1 MQHINVGRLM
11 SESGMNEPMTGER
24 SSQPDGLPVGKA
36 SPGAQLAAQRQILGW
51 SVEQV
56 AEQLKLAP
64 RQVLAIET
72 DNYGALPGMATVRGF
87 IRAYA
92 KIVKLDA
99 TPLVALIAVE
109 SVAPV
114 DAVPARRDMA
124 APFSE
129 VRLPSMHRRGIPVI
143 WLLVAGVVLVLGGVL
158 AGQKMGWIA
167 PMPANMWAKAEK
179 GVTTGVASAVASIS
193 GGAVATSASVEALSG
208 AASDTASAADKAPEP
223 AQSTVVDAS
232 APQIVSAPLPVPA
245 PVSAP
250 MAADAAAHAP
260 VTTPGLAANA
270 ASAAVKAA
278 TPGGNLLVLKMR
290 KDSWI
295 EVKRM
300 NAPGAALIHRVLKAG
315 TTESVEIKDTT
326 QLIVGNVE
334 GVEATLRGT
343 PLQLKSGPGNTAR
356 ITLK

>member
-1 MQHINVGRLM
+1 M

-24 SSQPDGLPVGKA
+24 SNQPDGLPVGKA
-36 SPGAQLAAQRQILGW
+36 SPGAQLAAQRQSLGW

-193 GGAVATSASVEALSG
+193 GGAATPASVDAPSG
-208 AASDTASAADKAPEP
+208 TTLDAASTTDKAPEP
-223 AQSTVVDAS
+223 GSPAVVDAT
-232 APQIVSAPLPVPA
+232 APQAVLTPLPVSA

-250 MAADAAAHAP
+250 MAADAATHAP
-260 VTTPGLAANA
+260 VTTPGLVVNA

-278 TPGGNLLVLKMR
+278 TPNGANLLVLKMR

-315 TTESVEIKDTT
+315 TTESVEIKDAT
-326 QLIVGNVE
+326 QLIVGNVD

-343 PLQLKSGPGNTAR
+343 PLPLKSGPGNTAR

>member
-193 GGAVATSASVEALSG
+193 GGAAATSASVEALSG
-208 AASDTASAADKAPEP
+208 AASDAASAADKAPEP
-223 AQSTVVDAS
+223 APSTVVDAS
-232 APQIVSAPLPVPA
+232 APQIVSAPLPVAA

-250 MAADAAAHAP
+250 MVADVAAHAP
-260 VTTPGLAANA
+260 VT
-270 ASAAVKAA
+270 

-315 TTESVEIKDTT
+315 TTESVEIKDAT
-326 QLIVGNVE
+326 QLIVGNVD

-343 PLQLKSGPGNTAR
+343 PLQLKSGSGNTAR